1 MKTLVLANQKGG
13 VGKSFLAT
21 QLSYYLV
28 QRGRRV
34 LHLDLDHQGNSSQP
48 LIKGGWARVASFAAS
63 DLLGGTVAGLPDG
76 ELVVVAGDVALSGLE
91 RQPEHHNGYV
101 NRLGQF
107 LVDASP
113 RFDVCVVDTNPNPDV
128 RYAAA
133 LIVADFVVSPVELNQ
148 EAIVGIVALLEHPRY
163 GFDRIKAKLNPR
175 LELIGILP
183 NMVEA
188 TPFQRAN
195 FAALVARHAHL
206 LIRLAGEEQ
215 RFAFIPARTAIAEA
229 QAAGVPVWQLRQ
241 ALPASDVGRVD
252 PLSMPVRTAA
262 REAWRE
268 IRPVFE
274 EIERRMGL
282 GDGDGI

>member
-1 MKTLVLANQKGG
+1 MKILVLANQKGG

-28 QRGRRV
+28 ERGRRV

-48 LIKGGWARVASFAAS
+48 LIKGGRAQLAGFAAS
-63 DLLGGTVAGLPDG
+63 DLLGGAAGRLPDG
-76 ELVVVAGDVALSGLE
+76 ELVLVAGDVALSGLE
-91 RQPEHHNGYV
+91 RQPDKHNGYV
-101 NRLGQF
+101 NRLREF
-107 LVDASP
+107 LLEVAS

-148 EAIVGIVALLEHPRY
+148 EAIAGIVALLEHPRY
-163 GFDRIKAKLNPR
+163 GVQRIKAVLNPN

-195 FAALVARHAHL
+195 LALLAARRAHL
-206 LIRLAGEEQ
+206 LIRLRGDAK
-215 RFAFIPARTAIAEA
+215 RFAFIPTRTAIAEA
-229 QAAGVPVWQLRQ
+229 QAAGVPLWHLRQ
-241 ALPASDVGRVD
+241 ALAATDVGKVD
-252 PLSMPVRTAA
+252 PMSMPLRTAA
-262 REAWRE
+262 RDAWRE

-274 EIERRMGL
+274 EIEARMRLGG
-282 GDGDGI
+282 GDGV